1 LWTIVTLGKNNS
13 FDEIPLNY
21 MIDDN
26 KNSSNDKSARDT
38 DQEALQDAA
47 EVPVK
52 PLGRNAAQDSDEL
65 EEVSRSQK
73 KREADAVRDLGA
85 RLAELK
91 GSELAKIPLPEDIVA
106 AIKELNRIKA
116 HGARKRQLGFLAK
129 KMRHIDTAPID
140 AALEAL
146 RQSARANTKSLHL
159 IENWRDRMLGDIEGE
174 SEKQALTVFLDEYL
188 TADRQQFRHLQR
200 QALAE
205 RKIDKPPAAARQLF
219 KAIRDA
225 VLNPEKDM

>member
-1 LWTIVTLGKNNS
+1 
-13 FDEIPLNY
+13 
-21 MIDDN
+21 MIDDIS
-26 KNSSNDKSARDT
+26 NSSNTKSDP
-38 DQEALQDAA
+38 DSE
-47 EVPVK
+47 
-52 PLGRNAAQDSDEL
+52 LGPTKGLGQNATEL

-85 RLAELK
+85 RLAELR
-91 GSELAKIPLPEDIVA
+91 GSELANIPLPDDILA
-106 AIKELNRIKA
+106 AINELNRIKA

-174 SEKQALTVFLDEYL
+174 SEKQALTVFLDQYL
-188 TADRQQFRHLQR
+188 DADRQQFRHLQR

-219 KAIRDA
+219 KAIRDV
-225 VLNPEKDM
+225 VLSTDPDN

>member
-1 LWTIVTLGKNNS
+1 
-13 FDEIPLNY
+13 
-21 MIDDN
+21 MIDDIP
-26 KNSSNDKSARDT
+26 KSSNDKSAQDIA
-38 DQEALQDAA
+38 QEALQDAA

-52 PLGRNAAQDSDEL
+52 TPGRHSNQNANDPEEFD
-65 EEVSRSQK
+65 EVSRSQK

-85 RLAELK
+85 RLADLR
-91 GSELAKIPLPEDIVA
+91 GSELANIPLPEDIVD

-129 KMRHIDTAPID
+129 KMRHIDIAPID

-146 RQSARANTKSLHL
+146 RQAARANTKSLHM
-159 IENWRDRMLGDIEGE
+159 IENWRDRMLGDVTGE
-174 SEKQALTVFLDEYL
+174 TEKQALTVFLDQYL
-188 TADRQQFRHLQR
+188 DADRQQFRHLQR

-219 KAIRDA
+219 KAIRDV
-225 VLNPEKDM
+225 VLNPEKDI

>member
-1 LWTIVTLGKNNS
+1 
-13 FDEIPLNY
+13 
-21 MIDDN
+21 MIDDIS
-26 KNSSNDKSARDT
+26 NSSNTKSDP
-38 DQEALQDAA
+38 DSE
-47 EVPVK
+47 
-52 PLGRNAAQDSDEL
+52 LGPTKGLGQNATEL

-85 RLAELK
+85 RLAELR
-91 GSELAKIPLPEDIVA
+91 GSELANIPLPDDILA
-106 AIKELNRIKA
+106 AINELNRIKA
-116 HGARKRQLGFLAK
+116 HSARKRQLGFLAK

-174 SEKQALTVFLDEYL
+174 SEKQALTVFLDQYL
-188 TADRQQFRHLQR
+188 DADRQQFRHLQR

-219 KAIRDA
+219 KAIRDV
-225 VLNPEKDM
+225 VLSTDPDN

>member
-1 LWTIVTLGKNNS
+1 
-13 FDEIPLNY
+13 
-21 MIDDN
+21 MIDDIP
-26 KNSSNDKSARDT
+26 KITNDKSARDT
-38 DQEALQDAA
+38 DQDALQDAA

-52 PLGRNAAQDSDEL
+52 IPGRNSDQNTAEL

-73 KREADAVRDLGA
+73 KREADAVRDLGS
-85 RLAELK
+85 RLADLR
-91 GSELAKIPLPEDIVA
+91 GSELASIPLPEDIVA

-116 HGARKRQLGFLAK
+116 HGARKRQLGYLAK

-159 IENWRDRMLGDIEGE
+159 IENWRDRMLGDIAGE

-188 TADRQQFRHLQR
+188 DADRQQFRHLQR

-219 KAIRDA
+219 KAIRDV
-225 VLNPEKDM
+225 VLSTHKDD

>member
-1 LWTIVTLGKNNS
+1 MI
-13 FDEIPLNY
+13 DEIP
-21 MIDDN
+21 
-26 KNSSNDKSARDT
+26 KSSSDKSDPNSVQASARGR
-38 DQEALQDAA
+38 DQA
-47 EVPVK
+47 ET
-52 PLGRNAAQDSDEL
+52 EL

-85 RLAELK
+85 RLAELR
-91 GSELAKIPLPEDIVA
+91 GSELANIPLPDDIVS

-159 IENWRDRMLGDIEGE
+159 IENWRDRLLGDIDGE
-174 SEKQALTVFLDEYL
+174 SEKEALTVFLDQYL
-188 TADRQQFRHLQR
+188 EADRQQFRHLQR

-219 KAIRDA
+219 KAIRDV
-225 VLNPEKDM
+225 VLSTDSDE

>member
-1 LWTIVTLGKNNS
+1 MI
-13 FDEIPLNY
+13 DEIP
-21 MIDDN
+21 
-26 KNSSNDKSARDT
+26 KSSSDKSDPNSVQASARGRG
-38 DQEALQDAA
+38 QA
-47 EVPVK
+47 ET
-52 PLGRNAAQDSDEL
+52 EL

-85 RLAELK
+85 RLAELR
-91 GSELAKIPLPEDIVA
+91 GSELANIPLPDDIVA

-159 IENWRDRMLGDIEGE
+159 IENWRDRLLGDIDGE
-174 SEKQALTVFLDEYL
+174 SEKEALTVFLDQYL
-188 TADRQQFRHLQR
+188 EADRQQFRHLQR

-219 KAIRDA
+219 KAIRDV
-225 VLNPEKDM
+225 VLSPDSDD

>member
-1 LWTIVTLGKNNS
+1 
-13 FDEIPLNY
+13 
-21 MIDDN
+21 MIDDIP
-26 KNSSNDKSARDT
+26 KSSNDKSAQDIA
-38 DQEALQDAA
+38 QEALQDAA

-52 PLGRNAAQDSDEL
+52 TPGRHSNQNANDPEEFD
-65 EEVSRSQK
+65 EVSRSQK

-85 RLAELK
+85 RLADLR
-91 GSELAKIPLPEDIVA
+91 GSELANIPLPEDIVD

-129 KMRHIDTAPID
+129 KMRHIDIAPID

-146 RQSARANTKSLHL
+146 RQAARANTKSLHM
-159 IENWRDRMLGDIEGE
+159 IENWRDRMLGDVAGE
-174 SEKQALTVFLDEYL
+174 TEKQALTVFLDQYL
-188 TADRQQFRHLQR
+188 DADRQQFRHLQR

-219 KAIRDA
+219 KAIRDV
-225 VLNPEKDM
+225 VLNPEKDI

>member
-1 LWTIVTLGKNNS
+1 
-13 FDEIPLNY
+13 
-21 MIDDN
+21 MIDDIP
-26 KNSSNDKSARDT
+26 KITNDKSAQDT
-38 DQEALQDAA
+38 AQEVLQDAA

-52 PLGRNAAQDSDEL
+52 PPGRNSNHEHEGP

-85 RLAELK
+85 RLADLR
-91 GSELAKIPLPEDIVA
+91 GSELANIPLPEDIVA

-129 KMRHIDTAPID
+129 KMRHIDIAPID

-146 RQSARANTKSLHL
+146 RQSARANTKSLHM
-159 IENWRDRMLGDIEGE
+159 IENWRDRMLGDIAGE
-174 SEKQALTVFLDEYL
+174 SEKQALTVFLDQYL
-188 TADRQQFRHLQR
+188 EADRQQFRHLQR

-219 KAIRDA
+219 KAIRDV
-225 VLNPEKDM
+225 VLNPEKDN